1 MTPDLRQGLKQSL
14 DKIEKLLLS
23 LVIAEDENCAV
34 LILLGNSGQ
43 DVLGAMHNN

>member
-23 LVIAEDENCAV
+23 LVIAEDAELRCLDIAGEFRPRRAGCNA
-34 LILLGNSGQ
+34 Q
-43 DVLGAMHNN
+43 